1 MVYAALKKLSPF
13 KTAVAICQYAVINST
28 SSEPRNLH
36 FKGFLNGVF
45 ILSSDDKSRIFTTFL
60 RCCDEKLLFKI
71 ESFKGKFVVA
81 IRLPDYIR
89 FSKTDFSINLSQ

>member
-45 ILSSDDKSRIFTTFL
+45 LLIAATINQEFSRRFCDVAMKSYFL
-60 RCCDEKLLFKI
+60 R
-71 ESFKGKFVVA
+71 
-81 IRLPDYIR
+81 
-89 FSKTDFSINLSQ
+89 SKVLKANSS